1 MTAVLPGIGLGV
13 GAAVGAG
20 IGAVTGHLQGGMSND
35 DLKQLGTV
43 LENGE
48 AGLIVIYAT
57 NMADQVAASI
67 KAENRFVSEA
77 IDADAD
83 ELAKQL
89 KAES

>member
-1 MTAVLPGIGLGV
+1 M

-20 IGAVTGHLQGGMSND
+20 VGAVTGHIKGGISND
-35 DLKQLGTV
+35 DLKELGSV
-43 LENGE
+43 LNNGE

-67 KAENRFVSEA
+67 KAQNRFISKA

-89 KAES
+89 KTAEDA